1 MLADFFTKPLQGHL
15 FRKFK
20 AVLLGHAHVGTL
32 ALNPTAPVEERVGE
46 GRSGEH
52 GYTATG
58 VVGTVPGGDRK
69 TKNVTK
75 LTWADVVRKP
85 AVAGNGK
92 IVPMVLSK
100 GTDGSDN
107 MSVLMRSFSQNN
119 PVNRIKV

>member
-1 MLADFFTKPLQGHL
+1 MIFSTQIRL
-15 FRKFK
+15 FARIPY
-20 AVLLGHAHVGTL
+20 T
-32 ALNPTAPVEERVGE
+32 VGE

>member
-1 MLADFFTKPLQGHL
+1 MELD
-15 FRKFK
+15 
-20 AVLLGHAHVGTL
+20 VY
-32 ALNPTAPVEERVGE
+32 VGE
-46 GRSGEH
+46 GRSGAQ

-58 VVGTVPGGDRK
+58 VVGTVPGDDCK

-75 LTWADVVRKP
+75 LTWVDVVRKP

-100 GTDGSDN
+100 KTDGSDST
-107 MSVLMRSFSQNN
+107 SVLMGSFSQNN